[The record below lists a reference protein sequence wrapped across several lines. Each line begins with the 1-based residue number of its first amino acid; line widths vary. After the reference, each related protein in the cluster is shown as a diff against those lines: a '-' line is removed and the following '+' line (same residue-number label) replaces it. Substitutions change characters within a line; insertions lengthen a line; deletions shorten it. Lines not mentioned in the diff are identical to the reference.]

1 MHYSD
6 PNNFDKRMSAPL
18 GVKDWHELFNALP
31 GALLLVNEAGCV
43 LLGNRAA
50 QDIFGYAESEICGL
64 EVEMLMPSHSQA
76 RHGFCLNTIFA
87 NPGRRGRRFIGNGKR
102 PVLLTRDGQEK
113 TADIELSPITL
124 RGCLYGLV
132 SVNITNQRH
141 QAEQALPVSEERMM
155 LARQAIGLAVFDCD
169 CQQKIIHCD
178 EWLGELLGGWAEEV
192 LTHESFLKIVH
203 PDDVQVYQ
211 RALKKAMDSDGSGKL
226 RVECRVVDPNGI
238 ERWIVIVGSVYFEKG
253 LAKRILGVAR
263 DITERKAFEKKTLAQ
278 RAEAEIFFK
287 QQVAL
292 STASAIAH
300 QLNSPLTAISIYSE
314 AVLRLLQ
321 NGNIN
326 SDKMEHAVRS
336 CIKQA
341 QSAGRGL
348 HELLAF
354 LQKGQVSIETLDCN
368 EIVMDALQEVHDTDP
383 GGFAM
388 SLDLQPDLPHIRAN
402 RIQVQKIL
410 LNLIGNAI
418 EAMRSAGIPKE
429 NISIRTQSLPEQSM
443 VKVTVQDNGPGLDEE
458 LARYV
463 FEPFFTTKETGVGIG
478 LPICRELIE
487 SSGGYLWLDSE
498 SDSGARFHFTLPF
511 A

>member
-1 MHYSD
+1 MHYSG
-6 PNNFDKRMSAPL
+6 PLAFDKRMSTSL

-31 GALLLVNEAGCV
+31 GALLLVNKAGCV
-43 LLGNRAA
+43 LLANKAA
-50 QDIFGYAESEICGL
+50 QVIFGYAESEICGL
-64 EVEMLMPSHSQA
+64 EVEVLVPSSHSQA
-76 RHGFCLNTIFA
+76 RHGLCLNAFFA
-87 NPGRRGRRFIGNGKR
+87 RPGRRFIGDGKR

-141 QAEQALPVSEERMM
+141 QAEQALQVSEARMM
-155 LARQAIGLAVFDCD
+155 LARQAVGLAVFDCD

-178 EWLGELLGGWAEEV
+178 EWLGELLGGGSEEI

-211 RALKKAMDSDGSGKL
+211 RALKKAMDPDGSGKL
-226 RVECRVVDPNGI
+226 RVECRVVDPNSI
-238 ERWIVIVGSVYFEKG
+238 EQRWIVIVGSVSFEKG

-263 DITERKAFEKKTLAQ
+263 DITERKALEKRTLAQ

-314 AVLRLLQ
+314 AVLHLLQ

-368 EIVMDALQEVHDTDP
+368 EIVMDAIQEAHDIDP
-383 GGFAM
+383 SEFAL
-388 SLDLQPDLPHIRAN
+388 SLDLQSDLPPIRAN

-410 LNLIGNAI
+410 LNLIGNAL
-418 EAMRSAGIPKE
+418 EAIRSAGIPKE
-429 NISIRTQSLPEQSM
+429 KISICTKSLPEQNM
-443 VKVTVQDNGPGLDEE
+443 VKVTVQDNGPGLDEK
-458 LARYV
+458 LVKYV

-487 SSGGYLWLDSE
+487 LSGGHLWLDSE